1 MIEVLLSECC
11 GSPPL
16 FETGLC
22 SSCKEH
28 ADFTDIE
35 KTYAEGLVKKH
46 RSKKEKETKEK
57 EKTNG

>member
-11 GSPPL
+11 GSPPW
-16 FETGLC
+16 FETNLC

-28 ADFTDIE
+28 ADFIDI
-35 KTYAEGLVKKH
+35 
-46 RSKKEKETKEK
+46 SKKEKETKEK

>member
-11 GSPPL
+11 GSPPW

-28 ADFTDIE
+28 ADFIDII
-35 KTYAEGLVKKH
+35 
-46 RSKKEKETKEK
+46 KEKDTKEK
-57 EKTNG
+57 EITNG